1 MSIGERIKTVRKQSG
16 LNQLEFAEKIGYT
29 TAGAVSKIEKG
40 ENNTSEQTI
49 KLICQQFSIN
59 PAWLKDGVQP
69 MKKPEIVDKH
79 EKLNR
84 IMKGDNEFV
93 KSVFIDLLDLPAEAW
108 EEIEVFAKK
117 YLANK
122 KKTAD

>member
-59 PAWLKDGVQP
+59 PAWLKDGIPP
-69 MKKPEIVDKH
+69 MKKPESIDRH